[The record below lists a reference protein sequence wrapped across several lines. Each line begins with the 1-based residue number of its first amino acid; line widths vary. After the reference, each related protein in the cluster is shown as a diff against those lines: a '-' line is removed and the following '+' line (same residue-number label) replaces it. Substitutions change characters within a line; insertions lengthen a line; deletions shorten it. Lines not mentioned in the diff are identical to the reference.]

1 MRIAIVGLGLI
12 GGSLALKLTE
22 QGYAVFG
29 ICRNPMTCDQAL
41 AVGAVQACGTELAQL
56 QAWDPQ
62 VVLIC
67 TPLEQ
72 VLPTLTALLPHLSPE
87 TVVSDVGSVK
97 QPIVSPAT
105 QLWPWFVGGHPMAG
119 KTQQGI
125 QAAEASLF
133 LGRPYVLTPIGQTQ
147 PQALNA
153 MKELVVAVGA
163 EAIFTDP
170 ARHDRAVAWISH
182 LPVMISASLIAVVS
196 QEADPVILEL
206 ARTLASS
213 GFRDTS
219 RVGGGIPQ
227 LGLEMA
233 RHNRQALLATLRN
246 YQAQLGEIERLI
258 DCENWDEL
266 SQVLQRTQQEWQ
278 QFRVNQAQP

>member
-22 QGYAVFG
+22 QGYTVLG
-29 ICRNPMTCDQAL
+29 ISRNPATCEQAL
-41 AVGAVQACGTELAQL
+41 MLGAVQACGTELAQL
-56 QAWDPQ
+56 QAFNPQ

-72 VLPTLTALLPHLSPE
+72 VLPTLTALLPYLSVE

-97 QPIVSPAT
+97 QPIVGPAT
-105 QLWPWFVGGHPMAG
+105 QLWPLFVGGHPMAG
-119 KTQQGI
+119 KTTQGI
-125 QAAEASLF
+125 SSAEASLF
-133 LGRPYVLTPIGQTQ
+133 IGRPYVLTPIAETQ
-147 PQALNA
+147 PQALKA
-153 MKELVVAVGA
+153 LQELVAAVGA
-163 EAIFTDP
+163 KEVLTDP

-182 LPVMISASLIAVVS
+182 LPVMISASLIASVS
-196 QEADPVILEL
+196 QEADAVILEL

-233 RHNRQALLATLRN
+233 RHNRQAVLANLRS
-246 YQAQLGEIERLI
+246 YQQHLQQIETWIEEEQWDQLRQFLE
-258 DCENWDEL
+258 
-266 SQVLQRTQQEWQ
+266 QTQRDWR
-278 QFRVNQAQP
+278 QFPVNQLQL

>member
-22 QGYAVFG
+22 RGYPVWG
-29 ICRNPMTCDQAL
+29 MSRNPATCEQAL
-41 AVGAVQACGTELAQL
+41 GRGAVQACGTELAQL
-56 QAWDPQ
+56 AQFDPQ

-72 VLPTLTALLPHLSPE
+72 VLTTLVALVPHLSAQ

-97 QPIVSPAT
+97 QPIVTPAT
-105 QLWPWFVGGHPMAG
+105 ELWPWFVGGHPMAG
-119 KTQQGI
+119 KTLQGI

-133 LGRPYVLTPIGQTQ
+133 LGRPYVLTPIAKTQ

-153 MKELVVAVGA
+153 MKELVAAVGA
-163 EAIFTDP
+163 EAVFTDP

-182 LPVMISASLIAVVS
+182 LPVMISASLIASVS

-233 RHNRQALLATLRN
+233 RHNRQALLATLRS
-246 YQAQLGEIERLI
+246 YQTQLGQMERLI

>member
-29 ICRNPMTCDQAL
+29 ISRNPITCEQAL
-41 AVGAVQACGTELAQL
+41 ARGAVQACGRELAQL
-56 QAWDPQ
+56 QAFHPQ

-72 VLPTLTALLPHLSPE
+72 VLPTLTALLPHLPAQA
-87 TVVSDVGSVK
+87 VVSDVGSVK
-97 QPIVSPAT
+97 QPIVGPAT
-105 QLWPWFVGGHPMAG
+105 QQWPWFVGGHPMAG
-119 KTQQGI
+119 KTTQGI
-125 QAAEASLF
+125 QSAEAGLF
-133 LGRPYVLTPIGQTQ
+133 MGRPYVLTPIAETRF
-147 PQALNA
+147 QAL
-153 MKELVVAVGA
+153 ETLQSLVAAVGA
-163 EAIFTDP
+163 VEVVTDP
-170 ARHDRAVAWISH
+170 DRHDRAVAWISH
-182 LPVMISASLIAVVS
+182 LPVMISASLIASIS
-196 QEADPVILEL
+196 QEVDPVILEL

-233 RHNRQALLATLRN
+233 RHNRQAVLANLRS
-246 YQAQLGEIERLI
+246 YQQHLQQIETWI
-258 DCENWDEL
+258 EEEQWDRL
-266 SQVLQRTQQEWQ
+266 SQFLEQTQRDWR
-278 QFRVNQAQP
+278 QFRVNQPQP

>member
-22 QGYAVFG
+22 RGYPVWG
-29 ICRNPMTCDQAL
+29 ISRNPMTCDQAL
-41 AVGAVQACGTELAQL
+41 AVGAVQGCGTELAQL

-153 MKELVVAVGA
+153 MKELVAAVGA
-163 EAIFTDP
+163 EAVFTDP

-233 RHNRQALLATLRN
+233 YHNRQALLATLRS